1 MEKNMQRIRKL
12 AIVLLAVF
20 FIGLAPLAAAEM
32 TVSWEWLLD
41 DPDVTAYRYQLG
53 GEDPDNW
60 TVVSADT
67 NTYEVTGLDPYQS
80 YTLYLQ
86 RTYDGVNWSAS
97 GVSTAEALLVAEEVP
112 AAVAEEPAA
121 EEEVVPAAVVEEA
134 PVAEEAPAAVEEPV
148 AVEEEPVAEEAVEE
162 PAPVV
167 VAPLAPIAPAEI
179 AEKPNELA
187 RSLLIKPGVTFPAMQ
202 GDGKFDFMFDGKN
215 NQILGEFGLAFD
227 VANLAR
233 MGDHFGIGLRTDLV
247 AGFVADGDK
256 PWDLAKTTDYFDINN
271 YIGDVSLDLKLM
283 LDVTAGPAVIYLGA
297 GAGLEIPTG
306 KDASLWA
313 TVMEGEY
320 NVFTMKDSSFGM
332 NYFLSGIVGVR
343 FYMGDVF
350 SLGIEGG
357 YKYVPSKDDFT
368 NGMHLFSGDI
378 LLGFTF

>member
-1 MEKNMQRIRKL
+1 MQRIRKL

-67 NTYEVTGLDPYQS
+67 NTYGVTGLDPYQS
-80 YTLYLQ
+80 YTFYLQ

-97 GVSTAEALLVAEEVP
+97 GVSTAEALLVAEEIP

-121 EEEVVPAAVVEEA
+121 EEEVAPAVVEES
-134 PVAEEAPAAVEEPV
+134 PVVEDAPAAAEEPV
-148 AVEEEPVAEEAVEE
+148 AVEEEPVVEEAVEE

-187 RSLLIKPGVTFPAMQ
+187 LSLLIKPGVTFPAMQ
-202 GDGKFDFMFDGKN
+202 MNGQFEFMFNNDKFPAEYKN
-215 NQILGEFGLAFD
+215 YMLGEFGIAFD

-233 MGDHFGIGLRTDLV
+233 MGDHFGIGLRTDLDV
-247 AGFVADGDK
+247 MFIAASEEGCWK
-256 PWDLAKTTDYFDINN
+256 LPETLDYFDVNN
-271 YIGDVSLDLKLM
+271 YAADLNLDLKLM

-297 GAGLEIPTG
+297 GAGLGMPVSEKT
-306 KDASLWA
+306 
-313 TVMEGEY
+313 
-320 NVFTMKDSSFGM
+320 SSFNNIISATDKNWFSLG
-332 NYFLSGIVGVR
+332 YFLSGVVGVR

-357 YKYVPSKDDFT
+357 YKYVPSKEDFT

-378 LLGFTF
+378 VLGFTF